1 MGKKKEKSTK
11 AGTRNPARGKAT
23 ASTATSKGGTG
34 KDAMAADKKRL
45 DGIAERLLLGSRAFR
60 ADVVTLL
67 AEVRKGQGK
76 PSSKARKIFA
86 GVAKEYRKAAKDL
99 KKLSAGKG

>member
-1 MGKKKEKSTK
+1 MGKKKEKSARTGK
-11 AGTRNPARGKAT
+11 RGPALGKA
-23 ASTATSKGGTG
+23 AANSATTKRAAE
-34 KDAMAADKKRL
+34 KEAMAADQKRL

-60 ADVVTLL
+60 ADVAMLL
-67 AEVRKGQGK
+67 AEVRKGKSK
-76 PSSKARKIFA
+76 PSSKARKTFA